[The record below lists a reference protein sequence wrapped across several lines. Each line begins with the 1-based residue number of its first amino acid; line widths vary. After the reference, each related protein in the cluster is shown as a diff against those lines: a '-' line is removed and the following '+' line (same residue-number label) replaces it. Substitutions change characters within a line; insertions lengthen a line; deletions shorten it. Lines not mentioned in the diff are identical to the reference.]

1 MRSLHDALSGATL
14 GTAVGDA
21 LGLPAEGLSPP
32 AIARRFGALERFAL
46 LGRTGFVSDDTE
58 QSLLVLQSLLARG
71 DAETTAA
78 RFRHSLVG
86 WFWRLPFGVG
96 LATLR
101 ACLRATFGLS
111 RSGVSSA
118 GNGAAMRSPVL
129 GVFLR
134 DAPDARVTGFARALA
149 QVTHTDAR
157 AVDGAA
163 FAALFAAHLAR
174 GEGATE
180 SASSAIASVTNE
192 ELRRALESA
201 VTFAASGTPEL
212 DCAQRLGTSG
222 FVVHSVPWALCC
234 ALRHADAP
242 MEAVRMAI
250 RHGGDTDTN
259 AAMVG
264 AWLGA
269 RHGPEVFPPGLV
281 AALAGGPFGVA
292 HARRLVDAAV
302 SNSPELPG
310 YAWPL
315 ALLRN
320 VALFPVVLAHGFR
333 RLLPW

>member
-14 GTAVGDA
+14 GTAIGDA
-21 LGLPAEGLSPP
+21 LGLPAEGLSPQ

-58 QSLLVLQSLLARG
+58 QSLLVLQALLSRG
-71 DAETTAA
+71 DAKTTAA
-78 RFRHSLVG
+78 RFRRSLVG
-86 WFWRLPFGVG
+86 WFWRLPFGIG

-101 ACLRATFGLS
+101 ACLRATFGIS
-111 RSGVSSA
+111 RSGVASA

-129 GVFLR
+129 GVCLR
-134 DAPDARVTGFARALA
+134 DAADAQVAEFARAVA
-149 QVTHTDAR
+149 EVTHTDAR
-157 AVDGAA
+157 AVEGAV
-163 FAALFAAHLAR
+163 FSALFAAHLTR
-174 GEGATE
+174 GEDA
-180 SASSAIASVTNE
+180 SAAAAIAMASVTHP
-192 ELRRALESA
+192 ELRRALETA
-201 VTFAASGTPEL
+201 VILAAADTPER

-234 ALRHADAP
+234 ALRHVDAP
-242 MEAVRMAI
+242 MDAVRMAI

-269 RHGPEVFPPGLV
+269 RHGPEAFPRALV
-281 AALAGGPFGVA
+281 DALAGGPFGVA
-292 HARRLVDAAV
+292 HAQRLVAAV
-302 SNSPELPG
+302 GASPAHVPG

>member
-14 GTAVGDA
+14 GAAVGDA
-21 LGLPAEGLSPP
+21 LGLPAEGLSPQ

-58 QSLLVLQSLLARG
+58 QSLLVLQALLARG
-71 DAETTAA
+71 DALHTAT
-78 RFRHSLVG
+78 RFRRSLVG

-101 ACLRATFGLS
+101 ACLRGTFGFA
-111 RSGVSSA
+111 RSGVASA
-118 GNGAAMRSPVL
+118 GNGAAMRAPVL

-134 DAPDARVTGFARALA
+134 DAPDARVTEFSNALA
-149 QVTHTDAR
+149 EVTHTDAR
-157 AVDGAA
+157 AVEGAA
-163 FAALFAAHLAR
+163 FAARFAAQLAR
-174 GEGATE
+174 GEGAQD
-180 SASSAIASVTNE
+180 AVTNALVAVTHV
-192 ELRRALESA
+192 ELRRALETA
-201 VTFAASGTPEL
+201 ALLAASDTPER

-222 FVVHSVPWALCC
+222 FVLHSVPWALCC

-242 MEAVRMAI
+242 MEGVRMAI

-269 RHGPEVFPPGLV
+269 RHGPAAFPRELV
-281 AALAGGPFGVA
+281 DALAGGPFGVA
-292 HARRLVDAAV
+292 HAQRLVDAAV
-302 SNSPELPG
+302 EKSATIPG

-315 ALLRN
+315 ALARN

-333 RLLPW
+333 RLWPW